1 MFALHVNDVNYE
13 LQNRIEKMAEATH
26 LYFQKI
32 GDEIYWK
39 PLKAL
44 VIQRSHFNLVKQ
56 SGVVR
61 SIVI

>member
-1 MFALHVNDVNYE
+1 MSALHVNDVNE
-13 LQNRIEKMAEATH
+13 LQNRIEKMAEAAH

-39 PLKAL
+39 PLNAL
-44 VIQRSHFNLVKQ
+44 VIQRSRFNLVKQ

-61 SIVI
+61 SIAI

>member
-1 MFALHVNDVNYE
+1 MSALHVNDVNYE
-13 LQNRIEKMAEATH
+13 LQNRIEKMAEAVH

-44 VIQRSHFNLVKQ
+44 VIQRSHFNLVKK

-61 SIVI
+61 SIIM

>member
-1 MFALHVNDVNYE
+1 MSALHVNDVNE
-13 LQNRIEKMAEATH
+13 LQNRIEKMAEAAH

-39 PLKAL
+39 PLNE
-44 VIQRSHFNLVKQ
+44 SHFNLVKQ